1 MTTFEEHIIIDAPVA
16 TIWTVLADI
25 GTISVWNPGVEAS
38 HSTNE
43 TLGLGGTRHCDLK
56 GSSFLK
62 EEVVKFELEKAIT
75 MRITDSNMPFK
86 YADIR
91 FTLTSDGHQTSV
103 TVSPE
108 YELKYGI
115 IGTLMDKLMVYN
127 MYKKGMGALLKG
139 LKRHAESVPQ

>member
-1 MTTFEEHIIIDAPVA
+1 MTSFEQHITIDAPLA
-16 TIWTVLADI
+16 TVWAVLADI
-25 GTISVWNPGVEAS
+25 GSISVWNPGVEAS
-38 HSTNE
+38 HTTNE

-56 GSSFLK
+56 GNSFLK
-62 EEVVKFELEKAIT
+62 EEVVKFEPEQALT

-91 FTLTSDGHQTSV
+91 FTLASTDGQTTVS
-103 TVSPE
+103 VSPE
-108 YELKYGI
+108 YELKYGV

-127 MYKKGMGALLKG
+127 MYKKGMAALLKG